1 LLALNGFKSYSHE
14 ATIAF
19 LAKDKSF
26 SFGFIESFDR
36 LRRLR
41 HGISYYGKR
50 VAVSDARDAKELA
63 KTLSEK
69 LKHILENKLK

>member
-1 LLALNGFKSYSHE
+1 
-14 ATIAF
+14 
-19 LAKDKSF
+19 
-26 SFGFIESFDR
+26 
-36 LRRLR
+36 
-41 HGISYYGKR
+41 